1 MQDKRAAPRWRLK
14 QSEQRALLIL
24 GDLIA
29 GYLALLVALYF
40 WAAGDAWLQF
50 SLEFLKTRP
59 DTWFYFLPI
68 LWIILLVDTYDVN
81 KAGNMQLTMRGVGVA
96 TIAAIF
102 LYLIVYFAMPPLTL
116 PRRGVAFF
124 IIFVVIFTL
133 IWRYVYVR
141 LFQAASRS
149 RRALVIGAGKA
160 GSTLVNVI
168 ADKNPPPFN
177 LIGLIDDDPEKLGST
192 IRDYEVLGDHTQLFD
207 IIDQRGITDLILA
220 ISGPIKHGMF
230 QNLLMAQEQG
240 LDIATMQE
248 VYESLL
254 GRVPINLLDSE
265 WVIRSFVS
273 HTPNGGF
280 YRLFKRLMDLTISLV
295 GLVFLVGLFPIIAV
309 IILIDSGKPVIYSQ
323 ERLGRGGVPYRI
335 YKFRTMK
342 TTKDMEIEALVTA
355 ANDPRVTRAG
365 KFLRK
370 VHLDELPQVINVLMG
385 DMSWVGPRSER
396 SELVEIF
403 QKVVPF
409 YRARMLVKPGV
420 TGWAQINQPYAETVE
435 ETAIKLEYDLYYIEH
450 ANILMD
456 ITILL
461 RTFGAVL
468 GFKGR

>member
-1 MQDKRAAPRWRLK
+1 
-14 QSEQRALLIL
+14 
-24 GDLIA
+24 
-29 GYLALLVALYF
+29 
-40 WAAGDAWLQF
+40 
-50 SLEFLKTRP
+50 
-59 DTWFYFLPI
+59 
-68 LWIILLVDTYDVN
+68 
-81 KAGNMQLTMRGVGVA
+81 
-96 TIAAIF
+96 
-102 LYLIVYFAMPPLTL
+102 
-116 PRRGVAFF
+116 
-124 IIFVVIFTL
+124 
-133 IWRYVYVR
+133 
-141 LFQAASRS
+141 
-149 RRALVIGAGKA
+149 
-160 GSTLVNVI
+160 
-168 ADKNPPPFN
+168 
-177 LIGLIDDDPEKLGST
+177 
-192 IRDYEVLGDHTQLFD
+192 
-207 IIDQRGITDLILA
+207 
-220 ISGPIKHGMF
+220 MF

-280 YRLFKRLMDLTISLV
+280 YRLFKRLIDLAISMV

-403 QKVVPF
+403 QNVVPF

>member
-1 MQDKRAAPRWRLK
+1 MQDKRATPRWRLK
-14 QSEQRALLIL
+14 PTEQRAVLIL

-29 GYLALLVALYF
+29 GYLALLVALYL

-59 DTWFYFLPI
+59 DPWFYLLPI
-68 LWIILLVDTYDVN
+68 FWVVLLVDTYDLN
-81 KAGNMQLTMRGVGVA
+81 KVGNLQLTMRGVGVA
-96 TIAAIF
+96 TLAATF
-102 LYLIVYFAMPPLTL
+102 FYLIIYFSMPPQTL

-124 IIFVVIFTL
+124 VIFVVIFTL
-133 IWRYVYVR
+133 IWRFIYVR
-141 LFQAASRS
+141 SFQAASRS
-149 RRALVIGAGKA
+149 KRVLIIGAGKA
-160 GSTLVNVI
+160 GSTLVDVI
-168 ADKNPPPFN
+168 TDRNPPPFN
-177 LIGLIDDDPEKLGST
+177 LIGLIDDDPEKKGKR
-192 IRDYEVLGDHTQLFD
+192 IRDFEVFGDHTQLFD
-207 IIDQRGITDLILA
+207 IIYQRGITDLILA
-220 ISGPIKHGMF
+220 ISGPIQHGMF

-240 LDIATMQE
+240 LDISTMQE

-280 YRLFKRLMDLTISLV
+280 YRLFKRLMDLLISMV
-295 GLVFLVGLFPIIAV
+295 GMVFLVVLFPIIAV
-309 IILIDSGKPVIYSQ
+309 LILIDSGSPVIYSQ
-323 ERLGRGGVPYRI
+323 ERLGRGGIPYRI

-342 TTKDMEIEALVTA
+342 TNADMEKEGLVTA
-355 ANDPRVTRAG
+355 SNDPRVTRVG
-365 KFLRK
+365 RFLRK
-370 VHLDELPQVINVLMG
+370 VHLDELPQVINVLVG
-385 DMSWVGPRSER
+385 EMSWVGPRSER